1 MKSLALDPK
10 IIATAAGLRLDGADP
25 VQSILNYCRKR
36 VAKFLKRTRD
46 LQTIWEVEKIVCE
59 KLNLTIH
66 EIWND
71 DELRGL
77 SERYAKE
84 EGDPKFAALDME
96 LEAEDAY
103 GVLYERN
110 TRNEAGELQYVAFVD
125 CRGDKALRRFFTR
138 WHEIAHCLTTFEQF
152 EFPFRRVSGEDIEK
166 EPLEKLMDMIAGEL
180 GFLDSL
186 FRPLLD
192 AEIADGRLTFGAVEN
207 IRSRFCP
214 DASFQATL
222 NACAARLECPIVII
236 EVGMAYKKSER
247 ELLKRLGDRVPRSR
261 RPQPTLRVLRS
272 MPNGPARDIGMLIH
286 KKRRVP
292 DTSVIAKLYAAGAI
306 ENFAEGEENLET
318 WTASDRTTLGDFDV
332 QIQARKVQDRTFAI
346 VSLGESR

>member
-25 VQSILNYCRKR
+25 VESILNYCRKR
-36 VAKFLKRTRD
+36 VTKVLKRARAI
-46 LQTIWEVEKIVCE
+46 QTIWDVERIVCE
-59 KLNLTIH
+59 HLNLTIH

-71 DELRGL
+71 DELL
-77 SERYAKE
+77 SLSKRYAKE
-84 EGDPKFAALDME
+84 EGDPKFAALEME
-96 LEAEDAY
+96 LEAEDAF

-110 TRNEAGELQYVAFVD
+110 TRNEIGELQYVAFVD
-125 CRGDKALRRFFTR
+125 CRGDKAHRRFFTR

-192 AEIADGRLTFGAVEN
+192 TEIPNGRLTFAAVEN

-222 NACAARLECPIVII
+222 NACAARIEHPIVIV

-247 ELLKRLGDRVPRSR
+247 ELLKRLGDRAPRSR

-272 MPNGPARDIGMLIH
+272 VPNGAARDAGLLIH

-292 DTSVIAKLYAAGAI
+292 DASVIAKLCAAAA
-306 ENFAEGEENLET
+306 ECSAEGEENLEN
-318 WTASDRTTLGDFDV
+318 WTASDGSSLGDFDV
-332 QIQARKVQDRTFAI
+332 FIQARKIQDRTFAI
-346 VSLGESR
+346 ISLSDSR